1 MDQIDPNNSSRKIQG
16 MGKKISI
23 IPQLNLMSS
32 FQRHSLHKTRAS
44 PIRNNFASSPK
55 NVYSGPTGT
64 KDAELLGN
72 NPGSSE
78 ILKIKHIPSQTIPKP
93 TDGATSRFIGIK
105 NEQMKKILTTC
116 LDNLHSSLD
125 QNFNSRDQ
133 SSSIQTE
140 RILIKKNG
148 DLTVQQ
154 GPSLP
159 KLPESFL
166 THRDKL
172 TSRKVSLASFKGQ
185 AEGIDP
191 VDFFEKR
198 HMGPA
203 KRLEDLL
210 TKNNHVKYGR
220 RQHGPSFEAS
230 NNYSG
235 VKGSNVYK
243 YNQGNFESRPLRL
256 KTGKLIVKRPFNIVN
271 SAVKNPEA
279 SSFDRIQSFE
289 KDSKIKGLGIGQAA
303 FDQYYILKTSKS
315 VEQLA
320 KIRNIVPP
328 PRLDVQKSKNGLTVN
343 LGGRKIST
351 SKDSS
356 VVSSPQ
362 LPKLDKTP
370 RSFVDRDL

>member
-1 MDQIDPNNSSRKIQG
+1 MDQIDPNNSSRKSQG

-23 IPQLNLMSS
+23 IPQLNLISS
-32 FQRHSLHKTRAS
+32 FQSHSLHKTRAS
-44 PIRNNFASSPK
+44 HLRNNFASSPK

-64 KDAELLGN
+64 KDAESLGN

-78 ILKIKHIPSQTIPKP
+78 ILKIQQIPSQSIPKP
-93 TDGATSRFIGIK
+93 TDGATSRFIGTK
-105 NEQMKKILTTC
+105 NEQMKNILTAC
-116 LDNLHSSLD
+116 LGNLHYSLG
-125 QNFNSRDQ
+125 QNFNSGDQ

-140 RILIKKNG
+140 RILMKENG

-172 TSRKVSLASFKGQ
+172 TSKKESFASLKGQ

-198 HMGPA
+198 QMGPA

-210 TKNNHVKYGR
+210 TKNNHVKYRR
-220 RQHGPSFEAS
+220 RQDSPIFEAS

-243 YNQGNFESRPLRL
+243 FNQGNFESRPLRL

-279 SSFDRIQSFE
+279 SSFDQIQSFE
-289 KDSKIKGLGIGQAA
+289 KDCKIKGLGIGQAVS
-303 FDQYYILKTSKS
+303 DQY
-315 VEQLA
+315 
-320 KIRNIVPP
+320 
-328 PRLDVQKSKNGLTVN
+328 
-343 LGGRKIST
+343 
-351 SKDSS
+351 
-356 VVSSPQ
+356 
-362 LPKLDKTP
+362 
-370 RSFVDRDL
+370 

>member
-1 MDQIDPNNSSRKIQG
+1 MDQIDPNNSSRKSQG

-32 FQRHSLHKTRAS
+32 FQSHSLHKTAAS
-44 PIRNNFASSPK
+44 PLRNNFASSPK

-78 ILKIKHIPSQTIPKP
+78 ILKIQQIPSQSIPKP
-93 TDGATSRFIGIK
+93 TDGATSRFIGTK
-105 NEQMKKILTTC
+105 NEQMKNILTAC
-116 LDNLHSSLD
+116 LGNLHSSLG
-125 QNFNSRDQ
+125 QNFNSGDQ

-140 RILIKKNG
+140 RILMKESG

-166 THRDKL
+166 THRDKQ
-172 TSRKVSLASFKGQ
+172 TSKKESLASLKGQ

-198 HMGPA
+198 QMGPA
-203 KRLEDLL
+203 KRLEALL
-210 TKNNHVKYGR
+210 TKNNHVKYR
-220 RQHGPSFEAS
+220 CRQDGPIFEAS

-271 SAVKNPEA
+271 SAMKNPEA
-279 SSFDRIQSFE
+279 SSLDRIQSFE
-289 KDSKIKGLGIGQAA
+289 KDCKIKGQGIGQAV

-320 KIRNIVPP
+320 KSRKIVPP

-351 SKDSS
+351 SKDNS

-362 LPKLDKTP
+362 LPKLEKTP

>member
-1 MDQIDPNNSSRKIQG
+1 MDQIDPNNSSCKSKG
-16 MGKKISI
+16 KGKKISI
-23 IPQLNLMSS
+23 IPQLNLMRS
-32 FQRHSLHKTRAS
+32 FERHSLHKIRAS
-44 PIRNNFASSPK
+44 PLRNNFASSPK

-64 KDAELLGN
+64 KDAESLEN
-72 NPGSSE
+72 NPGSAE
-78 ILKIKHIPSQTIPKP
+78 ILKIQQIPSHSIPEP
-93 TDGATSRFIGIK
+93 TNGATSRFIGTK
-105 NEQMKKILTTC
+105 NETMKNILTAS
-116 LDNLHSSLD
+116 LDNLQFSLG
-125 QNFNSRDQ
+125 QNFNSGKQ

-140 RILIKKNG
+140 RILIKENG

-172 TSRKVSLASFKGQ
+172 TSKKESSASFKGQ
-185 AEGIDP
+185 AEVIDP

-198 HMGPA
+198 QMKPA

-220 RQHGPSFEAS
+220 RQDGPSFEAS

-271 SAVKNPEA
+271 SAMKNPEA

-289 KDSKIKGLGIGQAA
+289 KDCKIKGLGIGQAV

-320 KIRNIVPP
+320 KSRNIVPP
-328 PRLDVQKSKNGLTVN
+328 PRLDVQKSKNGLTVT
-343 LGGRKIST
+343 LGGRKISK

-356 VVSSPQ
+356 VVSSPK
-362 LPKLDKTP
+362 LPKLEKAP